1 MAVKGGKLLEEQL
14 GRRPCARFKTQI
26 EQGYNKVQRRAKR
39 IKTVRFATPKQ
50 NGIAGQIVPSKGSW
64 SWRRQLLNCLP
75 VKDGRLRARSEGIR
89 SPSEQSKK
97 MQKKAASS
105 GKSTLRH
112 ALTGW
117 Q

>member
-50 NGIAGQIVPSKGSW
+50 NGIAGTDRAFEGQLVVAPSAPE
-64 SWRRQLLNCLP
+64 LP
-75 VKDGRLRARSEGIR
+75 ASEGR
-89 SPSEQSKK
+89 
-97 MQKKAASS
+97 KASRPVGRDQVAF
-105 GKSTLRH
+105 
-112 ALTGW
+112 
-117 Q
+117 